1 MNVMPINNTNIS
13 NNNPNSINDS
23 SDSDSY
29 YETDSLFDSDNNDSV
44 IDICEEG
51 INNRNNNISNNHLFN
66 VQNNSIV
73 DFSNVYVQKLYND
86 FLMEINDTYNN
97 SDSCI
102 ICLDVFDKNN
112 IMFDN
117 INNIT
122 IKKDCSCNYYVH
134 ITCLNEWLKDNEKC
148 LICPKSIDTLYNVLS
163 KNVENEINDELLEDM
178 SLTELC
184 LNRTK
189 LFFMFCFYVF
199 LVFLFLYIIMYI

>member
-29 YETDSLFDSDNNDSV
+29 CKTDSLFDSDNNDSV
-44 IDICEEG
+44 IDICKEG
-51 INNRNNNISNNHLFN
+51 INNINNNISNNHLFN

-86 FLMEINDTYNN
+86 FLMEINETYNN
-97 SDSCI
+97 GDSCL

-148 LICPKSIDTLYNVLS
+148 LICPKPIDTLYNVLS
-163 KNVENEINDELLEDM
+163 KNVENELDDELVENM
-178 SLTELC
+178 SVTEIC

>member
-1 MNVMPINNTNIS
+1 MNVMPINNNNIS

-148 LICPKSIDTLYNVLS
+148 LICPKPIDTLYNVLS
-163 KNVENEINDELLEDM
+163 KNIENELDDELVEDM

-189 LFFMFCFYVF
+189 LFFIFCFYVF

>member
-29 YETDSLFDSDNNDSV
+29 YETDSLFESDNNDSV
-44 IDICEEG
+44 IDICEEE
-51 INNRNNNISNNHLFN
+51 INNRNNNISNNNLFD

-117 INNIT
+117 IDNIT

-148 LICPKSIDTLYNVLS
+148 LICPKPIDTLYNVLS
-163 KNVENEINDELLEDM
+163 KNAENELDDELVENM

-189 LFFMFCFYVF
+189 LFFLFCFYVF

>member
-189 LFFMFCFYVF
+189 LFFIFCFYVF

>member
-1 MNVMPINNTNIS
+1 MNVMPINNTNIP

-148 LICPKSIDTLYNVLS
+148 LICPKPIDTLYNVLS
-163 KNVENEINDELLEDM
+163 KNIENELDDELVEDM

-189 LFFMFCFYVF
+189 LFFIFCFYVF

>member
-29 YETDSLFDSDNNDSV
+29 YETDSLFESDNNDSV
-44 IDICEEG
+44 IDICEEE
-51 INNRNNNISNNHLFN
+51 INNRNNNISNNNLFD

-117 INNIT
+117 IDNIT

-148 LICPKSIDTLYNVLS
+148 LICPKPIDTLYNVLS
-163 KNVENEINDELLEDM
+163 KNAENELDDELVENM

-189 LFFMFCFYVF
+189 LFFVFCFYVF